1 MQTRPLMVAEPGDRF
16 GIANGLIV
24 AVLYVG
30 GVLHL
35 TGVETEFLTVLFAGL
50 ASCGLSR
57 LLTAGVGVAAWAMCT
72 GFVVNRYGVLTL
84 GHHDLVRL
92 AACALATGAI
102 AISGH
107 CTHTAARENGTWV
120 TSATSG

>member
-1 MQTRPLMVAEPGDRF
+1 MR
-16 GIANGLIV
+16 
-24 AVLYVG
+24 
-30 GVLHL
+30 VLHL
-35 TGVETEFLTVLFAGL
+35 TGVETEFLTVLVAGL

-92 AACALATGAI
+92 AAFALATGAI

-107 CTHTAARENGTWV
+107 RTHTAARENGH
-120 TSATSG
+120 G

>member
-1 MQTRPLMVAEPGDRF
+1 MQTRPLMVAEPGVRF

-50 ASCGLSR
+50 ARCGLPR
-57 LLTAGVGVAAWAMCT
+57 LLTAGVGVAAERRCAVPFARRNHVPAPADRCRASPNLLANEC
-72 GFVVNRYGVLTL
+72 GIRRDAANHLRLIATL
-84 GHHDLVRL
+84 
-92 AACALATGAI
+92 
-102 AISGH
+102 
-107 CTHTAARENGTWV
+107 
-120 TSATSG
+120 